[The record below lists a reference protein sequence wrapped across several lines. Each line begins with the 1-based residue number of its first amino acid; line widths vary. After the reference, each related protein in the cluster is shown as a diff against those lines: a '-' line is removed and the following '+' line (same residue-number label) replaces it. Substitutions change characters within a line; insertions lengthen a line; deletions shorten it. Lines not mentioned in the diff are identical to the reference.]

1 MGVAIDRSGQEIK
14 MDKLGRLDE
23 LIDGAEELLIQLA
36 DAHDPNIQRL
46 RDRVDHAIADA
57 ARTLSRQDDEASL
70 RLRDIANSI
79 DDYVRD
85 YPWLAVIT
93 GALVAGT
100 VAFIAGAAVGK
111 RSSSRDTE

>member
-1 MGVAIDRSGQEIK
+1 VDVDIDRSGQEIK
-14 MDKLGRLDE
+14 MDKLDRLDE
-23 LIDGAEELLIQLA
+23 LIDGAEELLTKLA

-57 ARTLSRQDDEASL
+57 TRTLSRQDDEASL

-85 YPWLAVIT
+85 YPWLAFLT
-93 GALVAGT
+93 GVLFAGT
-100 VAFIAGAAVGK
+100 VAFVAGAAVG
-111 RSSSRDTE
+111 RSRSSRDTE